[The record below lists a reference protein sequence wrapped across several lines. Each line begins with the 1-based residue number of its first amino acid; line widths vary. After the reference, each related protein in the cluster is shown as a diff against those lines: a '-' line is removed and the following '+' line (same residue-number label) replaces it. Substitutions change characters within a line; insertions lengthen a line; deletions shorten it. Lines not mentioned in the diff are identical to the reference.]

1 MNIFAPKLEILQIIN
16 QVIARLIL
24 FHRLKN
30 SWKMSLQNKH
40 ANEGQWLVFSI
51 FDLWHLPEVNNNK

>member
-24 FHRLKN
+24 FHHLK
-30 SWKMSLQNKH
+30 KQLEDEH
-40 ANEGQWLVFSI
+40 AE
-51 FDLWHLPEVNNNK
+51 